1 MQMKKALIAIFA
13 LILALGGLF
22 LWKGGHHAIAISQ
35 ILEEYLDTDDAVTSV
50 TVQIQIPGA
59 KVNPETGQLK
69 PHIAQYQMTFDT
81 FVTEYADRPL
91 FCLTA
96 DGASAYTDGEI
107 LYMDTGKAYAIPEH
121 TKIRKCAQ
129 RMTVGMLL
137 KGRITK
143 HGDTY
148 EITMKHG
155 GLELN
160 AVLTA
165 DSPLQSAAATVV
177 LPDDMAVIVSVIPA
191 TPAAHS
197 VPRPVLD
204 AMVRSKMEQPMELT
218 KPLEVLLPALE
229 DLLPLEGQL
238 TLGVES
244 GILKLS
250 ETVLLRMDGEK
261 AELERTGVAVAIDL
275 PMTPES
281 VQPLGAA
288 LLLLRHGEFLLD
300 GDDAQI
306 TLTLPPETTG
316 AVCTALVPQI
326 ESLGMTFKES
336 TATLTIRDGS
346 VKTAV
351 LNAGGE
357 VPFLVA
363 TIPLSFTAELNI
375 P

>member
-1 MQMKKALIAIFA
+1 MKRFIYTM
-13 LILALGGLF
+13 LILLLAATNAQAAQVLEGGAT
-22 LWKGGHHAIAISQ
+22 G
-35 ILEEYLDTDDAVTSV
+35 E
-50 TVQIQIPGA
+50 TV
-59 KVNPETGQLK
+59 
-69 PHIAQYQMTFDT
+69 M
-81 FVTEYADRPL
+81 
-91 FCLTA
+91 
-96 DGASAYTDGEI
+96 
-107 LYMDTGKAYAIPEH
+107 
-121 TKIRKCAQ
+121 
-129 RMTVGMLL
+129 
-137 KGRITK
+137 
-143 HGDTY
+143 
-148 EITMKHG
+148 
-155 GLELN
+155 
-160 AVLTA
+160 VLT
-165 DSPLQSAAATVV
+165 
-177 LPDDMAVIVSVIPA
+177 
-191 TPAAHS
+191 
-197 VPRPVLD
+197 R
-204 AMVRSKMEQPMELT
+204 R
-218 KPLEVLLPALE
+218 
-229 DLLPLEGQL
+229 
-238 TLGVES
+238 
-244 GILKLS
+244 LS
-250 ETVLLRMDGEK
+250 ELGYMNESVDVYSEK
-261 AELERTGVAVAIDL
+261 VSSAIGDFQQANGLERTGVAVAIDL